1 MTKKQAIECFREAL
15 GQQQDYSK
23 LMCDKRMMRV
33 AWGNFADI
41 LCKDGDISQKQ
52 YDTWTCPAFGD
63 LVPNSGIKFLD

>member
-23 LMCDKRMMRV
+23 LMRDKCMMRE
-33 AWGNFADI
+33 AWGNFTDI

-52 YDTWTCPAFGD
+52 YDTWTYPAFGD